1 MTTCETSAQE
11 PKQLTLFVEDSP
23 ARTCPLPD
31 AAQDWLESDPDCGTS
46 STEFLSALDRTG
58 WSSRMSP
65 VFSAATKDGTLP
77 PSFRGWSNS
86 GMASVGG
93 CWTLSI
99 SEWPSAAAVCSLSD
113 ILETDVPRKY
123 FLSARACAGI
133 LRRAER
139 RGKKLPPYL
148 RAALEQSAQLPAE
161 ASPSSAS
168 QSLRQALEQGAAH
181 LPEQA

>member
-1 MTTCETSAQE
+1 MFEKSGQT
-11 PKQLTLFVEDSP
+11 PPQLTLFVEDSP
-23 ARTCPLPD
+23 VRTCPLPD
-31 AAQDWLESDPDCGTS
+31 AARDWLESDPDCGTS
-46 STEFLSALDRTG
+46 SIEFFSALDRSG
-58 WSSRMSP
+58 WLSRMSP
-65 VFSAATKDGTLP
+65 AFYPATEDGTLP

-139 RGKKLPPYL
+139 RGKALPPY
-148 RAALEQSAQLPAE
+148 
-161 ASPSSAS
+161 
-168 QSLRQALEQGAAH
+168 LRQALEQGAAH